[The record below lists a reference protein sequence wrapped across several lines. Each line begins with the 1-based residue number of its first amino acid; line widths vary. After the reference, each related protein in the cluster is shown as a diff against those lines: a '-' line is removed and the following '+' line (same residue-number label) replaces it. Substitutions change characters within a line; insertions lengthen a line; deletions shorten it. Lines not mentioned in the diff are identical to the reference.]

1 MKFGYKA
8 KAMFSGAVYFRD
20 TLRNDTPERKEKFG
34 GLFSFPP
41 SQKLMKKIEKYFRYD
56 WKK

>member
-56 WKK
+56 